1 MKQDAFS
8 RCHPV
13 VNFIFFMGAIVTAA
27 VIWHPV
33 YTALGLIC
41 AAVYYLLL
49 GGQKA
54 FKRMALLLPLAV
66 LVAAVNPVFNTRGE
80 TELFLLF
87 GRPYTLQALV
97 YGAVVAGILYAM
109 LIWFGSYS
117 VVMTGDKFTSL
128 FGNLL
133 PSVSLL
139 LVMVFRLVPN
149 LLRKIKQI
157 MGVRKSV
164 GKGGGDT
171 AKEKLEDGAT
181 VVSAVTTWALEGSLV
196 TGDSMRSRGYGTSK
210 RTSFQIYR
218 MTLRDWVLLSLQ
230 ILLLGLLI
238 LGAALGKLQANF
250 LPVYTGAKADWP
262 LAVYGAYLLIPVV
275 LQLWERICFW
285 NALKHVK

>member
-33 YTALGLIC
+33 YTALGLAC

-49 GGQKA
+49 GGKKA
-54 FKRMALLLPLAV
+54 FKRMVVLLPLIL

-80 TELFLLF
+80 TTLFLLF

-133 PSVSLL
+133 PSVSLM

-149 LLRKIKQI
+149 LLRKIKQVI
-157 MGVRKSV
+157 GVRKSV

-181 VVSAVTTWALEGSLV
+181 VVSAVTTWALEGSIT
-196 TGDSMRSRGYGTSK
+196 TGDSMKSRGYGTGK

-218 MTLRDWVLLSLQ
+218 MTVRDWVLLSLQ
-230 ILLLGLLI
+230 ILLLGLVI
-238 LGAALGKLQANF
+238 LGAALGKFQANF
-250 LPVYTGAKADWP
+250 LPVYTGAQPDWP
-262 LAVYGAYLLIPVV
+262 LAAYGAYLLIPVA

-285 NALKHVK
+285 KSLKKVK